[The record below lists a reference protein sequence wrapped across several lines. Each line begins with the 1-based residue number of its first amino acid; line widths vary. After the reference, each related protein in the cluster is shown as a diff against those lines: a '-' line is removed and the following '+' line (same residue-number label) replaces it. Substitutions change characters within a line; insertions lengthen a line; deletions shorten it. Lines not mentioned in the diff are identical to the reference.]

1 MNISRELNWIQGWCF
16 EGAFEE
22 EEESE
27 EETGFIMLNLFSL
40 KVPSRQTHKHKE
52 KHREAKQNKFIP
64 AHWAVPNLYP
74 LKKLGTSPN
83 YHMFS
88 IPLLQAEKKE
98 EGKQGASTKKRASAV
113 QLRITKVIFKPF
125 T

>member
-1 MNISRELNWIQGWCF
+1 MPPE
-16 EGAFEE
+16 
-22 EEESE
+22 
-27 EETGFIMLNLFSL
+27 
-40 KVPSRQTHKHKE
+40 KVRHLPH
-52 KHREAKQNKFIP
+52 
-64 AHWAVPNLYP
+64 
-74 LKKLGTSPN
+74 

-98 EGKQGASTKKRASAV
+98 EGKQGASTKKRASAA